1 MKVQLNVRVEEF
13 VRERL
18 RLLAVTEGV
27 EAGEIVSRLVV
38 SEWDAKSENLLA
50 GLRYSDNR

>member
-1 MKVQLNVRVEEF
+1 MNVRVEEF